1 MPTPKPKT
9 PTRAVGS
16 MRKLSDVVK
25 PKATAKPTSKATLKA
40 TVKPKPAP
48 SPTSLSQLK
57 NTMGTMMNVKP
68 GKEGTKE
75 DKNIYR
81 GSYGGKEWVWKNG
94 KATLK

>member
-1 MPTPKPKT
+1 MATPKPK
-9 PTRAVGS
+9 A
-16 MRKLSDVVK
+16 KLT
-25 PKATAKPTSKATLKA
+25 KALKAAAKPAAKMAAKPAAKVTLKA
-40 TVKPKPAP
+40 AVKPKPAP